1 MTLRRCRITLIACL
15 LLVLPHVSWA
25 ERVALLIGN
34 SAYAV
39 PDMELRN
46 PGNDVSELGKALR
59 ALSFSVIEV
68 NDADAEGMEQALL
81 DFRRAAS
88 GAEMAVF
95 FYAGHGVQIGGE
107 NHLVGVEF
115 VGGELGALRRAS
127 LSMSEVRVALKRA
140 APAIGIVI
148 LDACRNNPFTTKG
161 LVRPGLVRDRGGAGL
176 LIAYATDPGNVAYD
190 GLGENSVYT
199 SALLKH
205 VTTPGLDA
213 RLMLGRV
220 RQEVVLATGG
230 RQIPWVEEA
239 VLGEHS
245 FNPSAATQVIAD
257 AQAEELARWRRI
269 SGSPDI
275 AGFEA
280 YLRDYPQGLFTR
292 FAEDRIAALKASAQL
307 AQSEEPDQLIASAD
321 PIRLTA
327 ALSVLGLE
335 GDGNL
340 SRGLRLYQQRL
351 PNPASLSEG
360 QLYADAA
367 RMSIFLAA
375 TTLQQLRTDLV
386 ALRGIRRTLKIS
398 EDALAQME
406 EIAKTNQDAAP
417 LVEQARRDINEIL
430 RAQGIVL
437 RRLDQTRT
445 YYNDILIDASAF
457 FPDDATLALIGG
469 ADRGRDLGAAGQKLN
484 ENATIFLRH
493 LAQTQEDTKGSYKW
507 LADLITHG

>member
-1 MTLRRCRITLIACL
+1 MTARLRCLIYVACL
-15 LLVLPHVSWA
+15 LVGIPHFAWA

-34 SAYAV
+34 SAYSV

-46 PGNDVSELGKALR
+46 PVNDVEALGSALR
-59 ALSFSVIEV
+59 ALSFTVIEIK
-68 NDADAEGMEQALL
+68 DANSPKMQTALQ
-81 DFRRAAS
+81 DFQRAAT

-107 NHLVGVEF
+107 NYLVGVDF
-115 VGGELGALRRAS
+115 SGGELGAMRRTS
-127 LSMSEVRVALKRA
+127 LSMSDVRDTMTVA

-148 LDACRNNPFTTKG
+148 LDACRNNPFTSNG
-161 LVRPGLVRDRGGAGL
+161 LVRPGLVRDSGGAGL

-199 SALLKH
+199 AALLKH
-205 VTTPGLDA
+205 LATPALDA

-220 RQEVVLATGG
+220 RQEVVLETGG

-245 FNPSAATQVIAD
+245 FNPSAPDRLVAD
-257 AQAEELARWRRI
+257 AQVDELSRWRRI
-269 SGSPDI
+269 SGSLDV
-275 AGFEA
+275 AAFED
-280 YLRDYPQGLFTR
+280 YLQDYPDGLFEQ
-292 FAEDRIAALKASAQL
+292 FAQDRIIALKSSARL
-307 AQSEEPDQLIASAD
+307 ARAEEPEVLIASANTQK
-321 PIRLTA
+321 LTS
-327 ALSVLGLE
+327 ALNVLGLV

-340 SRGLRLYQQRL
+340 SRGLSIYQRRL
-351 PNPASLSEG
+351 PDPTTLSED

-367 RMSIFLAA
+367 RMSIFLAS

-386 ALRGIRRTLKIS
+386 ALRGIERTLKIS

-406 EIAKTNQDAAP
+406 EIAKTNADATP
-417 LVEQARRDINEIL
+417 LVQQARRDINEIL

-445 YYNDILIDASAF
+445 YYDEILEESSAF
-457 FPDDATLALIGG
+457 FPDDATLALLGG
-469 ADRGRDLGAAGQKLN
+469 TDRSRDLGAVGQKLN
-484 ENATIFLRH
+484 ENASIFLRH
-493 LAQTQEDTKGSYKW
+493 LAQTEEETKGSYKW
-507 LADLITHG
+507 LADLISQG

>member
-1 MTLRRCRITLIACL
+1 MTLGLRRIIYILCLI
-15 LLVLPHVSWA
+15 LVLPHASWA
-25 ERVALLIGN
+25 QRVALLIGN
-34 SAYAV
+34 STYAV
-39 PDMELRN
+39 PDMGLRN
-46 PGNDVSELGKALR
+46 PGNDVADLGKVLR
-59 ALSFSVIEV
+59 SLSFSVIEV
-68 NDADAEGMEQALL
+68 KDANAAEMETALL
-81 DFRRAAS
+81 DFRQAAT

-115 VGGELGALRRAS
+115 AGGELGALRRAS
-127 LSMSEVRVALKRA
+127 LAMSEVRAAMKRA

-148 LDACRNNPFTTKG
+148 LDACRNNPFSSRG
-161 LVRPGLVRDRGGAGL
+161 LVQPGLVRDRGGAGL

-220 RQEVVLATGG
+220 RQEVVLETGG

-245 FNPSAATQVIAD
+245 FNPSATPDLIAD
-257 AQAEELARWRRI
+257 AQVEELARWRRI
-269 SGSPDI
+269 SGSLEV
-275 AGFEA
+275 AGFEK
-280 YLRDYPQGLFTR
+280 YLQDYPEGLFAR
-292 FAEDRIAALKASAQL
+292 FAEDRIVALKSSAQM
-307 AQSEEPDQLIASAD
+307 ARAEGPDQLIASAD
-321 PIRLTA
+321 PTMLTA

-335 GDGNL
+335 GEGNL

-351 PNPASLSEG
+351 PDPASLSEG

-406 EIAKTNQDAAP
+406 EIAKSNPDAGP

-445 YYNDILIDASAF
+445 YYNDILVHSSAF

-469 ADRGRDLGAAGQKLN
+469 ADRGRDLGAAGEKLN

-507 LADLITHG
+507 LADLVSHG